1 MKLSLDNGTV
11 KLLILAIL
19 LLFGVAGSEIV
30 DVIK

>member
-1 MKLSLDNGTV
+1 MKLTIDNGTI
-11 KLLILAIL
+11 KLLILAVL